1 MYWKF
6 DPDRFALQQLPPCLR
21 KKGIYA
27 IIKCLMIGISRVHA
41 LFVSHKETVDQKLS
55 HDGTTMSLES
65 FLNEKFGSGIY
76 LKEYRT
82 ENAYMH
88 FYEEI
93 AENVYMGYQEENEAL
108 WVPSKSPDTITG
120 GFAVMVPTALA
131 TDENIA
137 AIKRW
142 VEYYRAAGTIYKIEI
157 YE

>member
-55 HDGTTMSLES
+55 HDGTAMSLEA
-65 FLNEKFGSGIY
+65 FLNEKFGAGITIR
-76 LKEYRT
+76 EYRS
-82 ENAYMH
+82 ENVYLH
-88 FYEEI
+88 LYDEI
-93 AENVYMGYQEENEAL
+93 AESVYVGYQDEDVAL
-108 WVPSKSPDTITG
+108 LLSSDSPDSIIG
-120 GFAVMVPTALA
+120 GFTVMVPKGLA
-131 TDENIA
+131 TDANIA
-137 AIKRW
+137 EISRW
-142 VEYYRAAGTIYKIEI
+142 VNYYRAAGTMYKIEI